1 MSFPLVSIAIYNSV
15 VFGIFSN
22 TQRFISEYRYG
33 NPSRPPALVDLALA
47 SMAAGTVSVGI
58 GGPVDLVKIRLQMQT
73 QTFLEGM
80 NTKFHC
86 YYISFTCAFNLPDIL
101 FSQTVGQYSVGHIC
115 P

>member
-1 MSFPLVSIAIYNSV
+1 MSFPLVSIAIYNSI

-22 TQRFISEYRYG
+22 TLRLISEHRYG
-33 NPSRPPALVDLALA
+33 NPNRPPALVDLALA

-80 NTKFHC
+80 DSKFPC
-86 YYISFTCAFNLPDIL
+86 YCINYAGASNLSHIL
-101 FSQTVGQYSVGHIC
+101 
-115 P
+115 